1 MSTGGGFLAMGGG
14 LIEKGLLG
22 LLAAVALGLMFMMTR
37 RTSKKVELPTAEE
50 IVGLPPTL
58 ESKSDLIGEAEE
70 GDSPLA
76 GIELDESEV
85 AAQKMLDQ
93 VKDLAKTN
101 PDSAANMI
109 KRWVAV
115 EN

>member
-1 MSTGGGFLAMGGG
+1 M
-14 LIEKGLLG
+14 
-22 LLAAVALGLMFMMTR
+22 
-37 RTSKKVELPTAEE
+37 
-50 IVGLPPTL
+50 
-58 ESKSDLIGEAEE
+58 
-70 GDSPLA
+70 A

-93 VKDLAKTN
+93 VKDLAKSN
-101 PDSAANMI
+101 PDERASMI